1 MKILTNLS
9 RIAVGG
15 LFIFSGLIKAND
27 PMGFGFKL
35 EEYFE
40 VFGTH
45 FMIPLAMF
53 MAIVICVF
61 EVLLGILLL
70 LGKYKK
76 LTIRLLLAM
85 IVFFTFLTFYSAYFD
100 KVTDCGCFGD
110 AISLTPWESFTKDI
124 ILLVLILV
132 LLAGEKH
139 IEEILPAKLGN
150 RITIVGTALSLVF
163 PLYTYRYLPV
173 KDFRP
178 YKIGNDVEKLMET
191 IRQPVVEMIFI
202 YEKDGVKEEFTVDAL
217 PKDPAYK
224 YVDRIDKIIDP
235 GEPAPIHDFAFY
247 NGNGEEVTNVFLD
260 KDGYKLI
267 TVQYDMSR
275 TDLSLQDDMEA
286 LEKELSAK
294 GVVSYHLSAGTS
306 DEMAA
311 LNSPMTY
318 YSVDKTTLK
327 TIIRSNPGLVLFKD
341 NVIVM
346 KWPSTRFPSTEEVL
360 KYVK

>member
-1 MKILTNLS
+1 
-9 RIAVGG
+9 
-15 LFIFSGLIKAND
+15 
-27 PMGFGFKL
+27 MGFGFKL

-40 VFGTH
+40 VFGTL
-45 FMIPLAMF
+45 FMIPLAMP

-70 LGKYKK
+70 LGKYRKW
-76 LTIRLLLAM
+76 TIRLLLAM

-124 ILLVLILV
+124 ILLLLILI

-139 IEEILPAKLGN
+139 IKEFLPAKLAN
-150 RITIVGTALSLVF
+150 RITLLGTLGSLIF
-163 PLYTYRYLPV
+163 PLYAYRYLPV
-173 KDFRP
+173 VDFRP
-178 YKIGNDVEKLMET
+178 YKIGNDVEELMVT
-191 IRQPVVEMIFI
+191 IRPPDIEMVFI
-202 YEKDGVKEEFTVDAL
+202 YEKDGVQEEFSMDAL

-224 YVDRIDKIIDP
+224 YVDRIDKVLDP

-247 NGNGEEVTNVFLD
+247 NDQGEEVTNVFLD
-260 KDGYKLI
+260 KKGYKLL
-267 TVQYDMSR
+267 TVQYDISK
-275 TDLSLQDDMEA
+275 TDLSLQDDMEQ
-286 LEKELSAK
+286 LEKDLDNK
-294 GVVSYHLSAGTS
+294 GVTSFHVSAGTS
-306 DEMAA
+306 DEMKE

-346 KWPSTRFPSTEEVL
+346 KWPSTRFPDVEEVM
-360 KYVK
+360 KYAK